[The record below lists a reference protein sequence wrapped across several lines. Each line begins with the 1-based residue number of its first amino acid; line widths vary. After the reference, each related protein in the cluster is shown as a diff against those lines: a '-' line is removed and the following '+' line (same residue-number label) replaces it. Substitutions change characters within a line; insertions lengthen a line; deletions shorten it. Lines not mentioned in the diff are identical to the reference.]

1 MWQATYVAER
11 LGAVRPGLEVILVSQ
26 DTSADKDLSKPIS
39 EIGGKGAF
47 AKEIQQ
53 VVMGGSADIAVHSA
67 KDLQAETPEGLFLGA
82 FCARGDARDC
92 LVGSTLD
99 DLGEGAPVGPGSARR
114 RVQLLN
120 SRPDLNV
127 VGLRGNIA
135 TRLSRASEMDAIV
148 MAAVALERL
157 DIDPGIVDL
166 LSPEQMVPQVGQ
178 GALAIECAESNE
190 LVRELLAEIDHG
202 AFSGLTNDEIEQR
215 MPGELAARAADKF
228 NWRFPDGESYADA
241 DRRAGAVLAGLAEL
255 PARRPLLVTHQMF
268 GRALERNLL
277 GLQPNDTL
285 ELSILHGTIVRLN
298 PATGNRAVLSG

>member
-1 MWQATYVAER
+1 MKLRIATRKSPLALWQATYVAER
-11 LGAVRPGLEVILVSQ
+11 LGAVRPDLEVILVSH

-53 VVMGGSADIAVHSA
+53 LVIGGSADIAVHSA
-67 KDLQAETPEGLFLGA
+67 KDLQAETPEGLFLSA

-99 DLGEGAPVGPGSARR
+99 DLGEGATVGTGSARR

-157 DIDPGIVDL
+157 DIDPGVVDL
-166 LSPEQMVPQVGQ
+166 LSPDQMVPQVGQ
-178 GALAIECAESNE
+178 GALAIECAETNE
-190 LVRELLAEIDHG
+190 LVRELLAEIDHEHTRLVVEAERDFLKTLGGDCDLPAG
-202 AFSGLTNDEIEQR
+202 AHAQLGTDGLLVVTGVLADEHDRLVKRSVTSAESDKPGRDLAITLRDEIE
-215 MPGELAARAADKF
+215 
-228 NWRFPDGESYADA
+228 
-241 DRRAGAVLAGLAEL
+241 
-255 PARRPLLVTHQMF
+255 
-268 GRALERNLL
+268 
-277 GLQPNDTL
+277 
-285 ELSILHGTIVRLN
+285 
-298 PATGNRAVLSG
+298 